1 MLSHLLGYAILY
13 QEANMSSCL
22 SPDQKLAPPFS
33 EQPCWQIEPLAT
45 RLNYSIPSTR
55 RFLSTVGYHR
65 SFSHNGKW
73 YTLQSIPKFGHDG
86 LWFSD
91 DIGFSRAGNLNNTLV
106 RLVNRSPEGITAEA
120 LGEKLRCRCH
130 SVLVQLCRQER
141 LQRDKIGRSFVYFS
155 QNMRTAGK
163 QRQSA
168 ANRTMP
174 SELLP
179 AEIAV
184 LILAEFIRSPNLS
197 FDELALHIKHTRH
210 VSIKAA
216 QIEKLFAQHGLK
228 KTPETTARKQSRR

>member
-1 MLSHLLGYAILY
+1 LPSQALNAQQVLSL
-13 QEANMSSCL
+13 
-22 SPDQKLAPPFS
+22 FS
-33 EQPCWQIEPLAT
+33 DKQCWQILPLAEELRT
-45 RLNYSIPSTR
+45 SVRSAQRYLT
-55 RFLSTVGYHR
+55 FLGYHR

-73 YTLQSIPKFGHDG
+73 YTLQSIPRFGHDG

-91 DIGFSRAGNLNNTLV
+91 DIGFSRVGNLNNTLV

-130 SVLVQLCRQER
+130 SVLVQLCRQAR

-155 QNMRTAGK
+155 KDMPTADK

-168 ANRTMP
+168 SNQAMST
-174 SELLP
+174 ELLP
-179 AEIAV
+179 AEVAV
-184 LILAEFIRSPNLS
+184 FVLAEFIRFPKLS
-197 FDELALHIKHTRH
+197 FKELALHIKRTRH

-228 KTPETTARKQSRR
+228 KTPETTPRRQSRR

>member
-1 MLSHLLGYAILY
+1 MPSQALNAQQVLSL
-13 QEANMSSCL
+13 
-22 SPDQKLAPPFS
+22 FS
-33 EQPCWQIEPLAT
+33 DNQCWQIQPLAEELRT
-45 RLNYSIPSTR
+45 SVRSAQRYLTI
-55 RFLSTVGYHR
+55 LGYHR

-73 YTLQSIPKFGHDG
+73 YTLKSIPRFGHDG

-106 RLVNRSPEGITAEA
+106 RLVNRSPVGITAES

-130 SVLVQLCRQER
+130 SVLVQLCRQGR

-155 QNMRTAGK
+155 KDIHTGDK

-168 ANRTMP
+168 ANQTVPM
-174 SELLP
+174 ELFP

-184 LILAEFIRSPNLS
+184 FVLAEFIRSPNLS
-197 FDELALHIKHTRH
+197 FKELAMHIKRTRH

-228 KTPETTARKQSRR
+228 KTPETTACKPSRR

>member
-1 MLSHLLGYAILY
+1 MPSQALNAQQVLLLFA
-13 QEANMSSCL
+13 
-22 SPDQKLAPPFS
+22 DQ
-33 EQPCWQIEPLAT
+33 QCWQIQPLAEELKASVRSAQRYLT
-45 RLNYSIPSTR
+45 IL
-55 RFLSTVGYHR
+55 GYHR

-73 YTLQSIPKFGHDG
+73 YTLQSIPRFGHDG

-130 SVLVQLCRQER
+130 SVLVQLCRQGR

-155 QNMRTAGK
+155 QNARTAGK
-163 QRQSA
+163 QRQSV

-174 SELLP
+174 SQLLP

-184 LILAEFIRSPNLS
+184 LVLAEFIRSPDLT
-197 FDELALHIKHTRH
+197 FEQLALHIKHTRH

-228 KTPETTARKQSRR
+228 KTPETTACKQSRR

>member
-1 MLSHLLGYAILY
+1 M
-13 QEANMSSCL
+13 SCL
-22 SPDQKLAPPFS
+22 SPVQKLAPPFS

-55 RFLSTVGYHR
+55 RFLSMVGYHR

-73 YTLQSIPKFGHDG
+73 YTLQSIPRFGHDG
-86 LWFSD
+86 LWFSK

-106 RLVNRSPEGITAEA
+106 KLVNRSPEGITAEA

-141 LQRDKIGRSFVYFS
+141 LQRDKIGRCFVYFS
-155 QNMRTAGK
+155 KDMPNADK

-168 ANRTMP
+168 VNQAMST
-174 SELLP
+174 ELLP
-179 AEIAV
+179 AEVAV
-184 LILAEFIRSPNLS
+184 FVLAEFIRSPNLS
-197 FDELALHIKHTRH
+197 FKELALHIKRTRH
-210 VSIKAA
+210 VSIKAT

-228 KTPETTARKQSRR
+228 KTPETSARKQSRR

>member
-1 MLSHLLGYAILY
+1 MPSQTLKAQQVLMLFS
-13 QEANMSSCL
+13 
-22 SPDQKLAPPFS
+22 DQ
-33 EQPCWQIEPLAT
+33 QCWQIQPLAEGLKASVRSAQRYLT
-45 RLNYSIPSTR
+45 IL
-55 RFLSTVGYHR
+55 GYHR

-91 DIGFSRAGNLNNTLV
+91 DIGFSRAGNFNNTLV

-130 SVLVQLCRQER
+130 SVLVQLCRQGR

-155 QNMRTAGK
+155 QDMRTADK
-163 QRQSA
+163 QRQSV

-174 SELLP
+174 SQLLP

-184 LILAEFIRSPNLS
+184 FVLAEFIRSPNFS
-197 FDELALHIKHTRH
+197 FEDLALHIKRTRH
-210 VSIKAA
+210 VCIKAA

>member
-1 MLSHLLGYAILY
+1 MESGPNAIPRQEAILPS
-13 QEANMSSCL
+13 QTLKAQQVL
-22 SPDQKLAPPFS
+22 TFFS
-33 EQPCWQIEPLAT
+33 DHQCWQIQPLAEALKASVRSAQRYLT
-45 RLNYSIPSTR
+45 IL
-55 RFLSTVGYHR
+55 GYHR

-73 YTLQSIPKFGHDG
+73 YTLQSIPRFGHDG

-106 RLVNRSPEGITAEA
+106 RLINRSPGGITAEA

-155 QNMRTAGK
+155 KDMPTADK

-168 ANRTMP
+168 ANRTM
-174 SELLP
+174 STELLP

-184 LILAEFIRSPNLS
+184 LILAEFIRSPNLN
-197 FDELALHIKHTRH
+197 FEQLAMHIKRTRH

-228 KTPETTARKQSRR
+228 KTPETAARKQSRR